1 MDKYELGRMARESGV
16 NCGPK
21 TVDKLEVFARLVANA
36 ERESCANKV
45 RQNAHMFA
53 TNEACESLVRSVLD

>member
-1 MDKYELGRMARESGV
+1 MAL
-16 NCGPK
+16 K
-21 TVDKLEVFARLVANA
+21 QLDKLEAFARLVANV